1 MREASSTAIDRRTV
15 IVGSAALMLSACSA
29 PSRATSKAS
38 PVAAL
43 QAIERR
49 ANGRLGAYV
58 LDTTTGTGFGWREKE
73 RFAHCSSFKMS
84 LAAMIL
90 AQADEGDI
98 DLDETLRWTRDD
110 MLPVSPV
117 TQANLDQGLSVRE
130 LAKATL
136 VTSDNTAANVLLRR
150 FGGPERLTRFWRA
163 IGDSVSRLDRFEP
176 ELNVTPTGTAL
187 DTTTPA
193 AMAATMAALVHG
205 DALAPASRLLLK
217 SWMTEVRTGQDRIRA
232 GFPATWVAGDKTGT
246 GIGPSKH
253 TYVDLAFGGPAA
265 RAPLIAVA
273 YFEPN
278 TLVEPM
284 DPVATRVLAAVG
296 RVAADSVLAASRL
309 PRL

>member
-1 MREASSTAIDRRTV
+1 MREASSTVIDRRTL
-15 IVGSAALMLSACSA
+15 IVGSAALMLSACGA
-29 PSRATSKAS
+29 PSRATSNAS

-90 AQADEGDI
+90 AQADKRDI
-98 DLDETLRWTRDD
+98 DLDETLRWKPED

-176 ELNVTPTGTAL
+176 ELNVTPPGTEL
-187 DTTTPA
+187 DTMTPA
-193 AMAATMAALVHG
+193 AMAATTAALVHG
-205 DALAPASRLLLK
+205 DALTPSRRLLLK
-217 SWMTEVRTGQDRIRA
+217 SWMTEVKTGQDRIRA
-232 GFPATWVAGDKTGT
+232 GFPVDWICGDKTGT
-246 GIGPSKH
+246 GLGPSKH
-253 TYVDLAFGGPAA
+253 TYVDLAFGGPVG
-265 RAPLIAVA
+265 RAPVIVAA

-278 TLVEPM
+278 IIVEPM
-284 DPVATRVLAAVG
+284 DPTATGALAEVG
-296 RVAADSVLAASRL
+296 RMAAMSVMKLSRL
-309 PRL
+309 

>member
-1 MREASSTAIDRRTV
+1 MREASSTVIDRRTV
-15 IVGSAALMLSACSA
+15 IVGSAALVLSACSA
-29 PSRATSKAS
+29 PGRATSKAS

-58 LDTTTGTGFGWREKE
+58 LDTATGTGFGWREKE

-90 AQADEGDI
+90 AQADKGYI
-98 DLDETLRWTRDD
+98 DLGETLRWTRDD

-117 TQANLDQGLSVRE
+117 TQANLDKGLSVRE

-150 FGGPERLTRFWRA
+150 FGGPAQLTRFWRA
-163 IGDSVSRLDRFEP
+163 LVHSVSRLDRLEP
-176 ELNVTPTGTAL
+176 ELNVTPLGTEL

-193 AMAATMAALVHG
+193 AMASTTAKLIHG
-205 DALAPASRLLLK
+205 DALTPASRVLLK

-232 GFPATWVAGDKTGT
+232 GFPADWVSGDKTGT

-253 TYVDLAFGGPAA
+253 TYVDLAFGGPVG
-265 RAPLIAVA
+265 RAPLIVVA

-284 DPVATRVLAAVG
+284 DPAATEALESVG
-296 RVAADSVLAASRL
+296 RHAAKSLTIA
-309 PRL
+309 PR